1 MDKDQVK
8 GKVNETVG
16 KATGDDS
23 KELKGKLQQEAGKIK
38 EKAEDL
44 KDDVASEI
52 NKLFDKK
59 IKKNKF
65 LLALCQWRCFD

>member
-59 IKKNKF
+59 DKEK
-65 LLALCQWRCFD
+65 

>member
-8 GKVNETVG
+8 GKVNETAG

-23 KELKGKLQQEAGKIK
+23 QELKGKLQQEAGKIK

-44 KDDVASEI
+44 KDDVAGEI

-59 IKKNKF
+59 DKK
-65 LLALCQWRCFD
+65 

>member
-8 GKVNETVG
+8 GKVNETAG

-44 KDDVASEI
+44 KDNVAGEI

-59 IKKNKF
+59 DKDDKK
-65 LLALCQWRCFD
+65 

>member
-1 MDKDQVK
+1 MMDKDQVK
-8 GKVNETVG
+8 GKVNETAG

-23 KELKGKLQQEAGKIK
+23 QELKGKVQQEAGKLK

-44 KDDVASEI
+44 KDNVAGEI

-59 IKKNKF
+59 DKDDKK
-65 LLALCQWRCFD
+65 